1 MNNQESSKIKPG
13 DLLKSPRSKRI
24 YLVLE
29 VIYVWKEERIRKP
42 SYALV
47 YCLHSKETDRIDL
60 SFSFYK
66 AINQN
71 WVICE

>member
-29 VIYVWKEERIRKP
+29 EERIRKP